1 MKYNK
6 AILLAGGEGTRLRP
20 TTNLLNKH
28 LLPVYDKPMIFYS
41 LSIIMLSRIKNICI
55 VSDLNT
61 LSSLKHFFGSGNWL
75 GINLTY
81 IEQKRSLGIA
91 NGVALTKKFINK
103 SNFCLMLGDGL
114 FYGSDLTNYLDLAQ
128 TEKKDGKIFSYEVK
142 DPSYFGVIHEKK
154 NVCKIFEKPKKFL
167 GNKIVTGLYFLPN
180 YALDLAKKTKFSKRG
195 EMEITDILNHLLKKN
210 KCKIYNFKRGIK
222 WLDMGTMDNL
232 IAATEF
238 IKNVEFNNANKIA
251 CLEEIALN
259 NKWIK
264 KIDLKFFKKKYGN
277 TDYFKYLKNLK

>member
-81 IEQKRSLGIA
+81 IEQKRPLGIA